1 MSGIHVLHAGTFTI
15 ENLSDITFIGLGS
28 YVQRSLE
35 EKVNEFHFSPNI
47 ENDTIITFLEPTAII
62 QCTNSSGFLFSN
74 ITNLSLINLTIAN
87 CGANVMN
94 TLLQVHEANPII
106 DMKPCHYVAIL
117 MVNITNLVIETT
129 SIQNSTAM
137 ARNSGI
143 EVWNV
148 YGDLHSNEYNSLLET
163 AIPKRLLED
172 WANSRSTDTS
182 FVALLNERIED
193 DIMSFDPDAT
203 RLETQLYR
211 RSLSVASK
219 LRKTRGAKRIDVL
232 FGSTIT
238 TIYKDELFP
247 AAMLVEERS
256 VANDLLAEADAM
268 IYDLQNQ
275 LIFVRQELTEAHETL
290 ASQYCSKGADS
301 FVNVNGNP
309 YPIELFLSSDMKV
322 GVV

>member
-1 MSGIHVLHAGTFTI
+1 MELDENVQPASSRRSYTLSKDVLPPLETLVVTIVGSTELDGI
-15 ENLSDITFIGLGS
+15 LS
-28 YVQRSLE
+28 
-35 EKVNEFHFSPNI
+35 
-47 ENDTIITFLEPTAII
+47 
-62 QCTNSSGFLFSN
+62 
-74 ITNLSLINLTIAN
+74 
-87 CGANVMN
+87 
-94 TLLQVHEANPII
+94 
-106 DMKPCHYVAIL
+106 VAIP
-117 MVNITNLVIETT
+117 N
-129 SIQNSTAM
+129 
-137 ARNSGI
+137 
-143 EVWNV
+143 
-148 YGDLHSNEYNSLLET
+148 
-163 AIPKRLLED
+163 RLLED

-238 TIYKDELFP
+238 TIYKGELFP

-275 LIFVRQELTEAHETL
+275 LIFVRQELTEVHETL
-290 ASQYCSKGADS
+290 ASQYCNKGGKLDDVSNMQACTLD
-301 FVNVNGNP
+301 GK
-309 YPIELFLSSDMKV
+309 YKM
-322 GVV
+322 